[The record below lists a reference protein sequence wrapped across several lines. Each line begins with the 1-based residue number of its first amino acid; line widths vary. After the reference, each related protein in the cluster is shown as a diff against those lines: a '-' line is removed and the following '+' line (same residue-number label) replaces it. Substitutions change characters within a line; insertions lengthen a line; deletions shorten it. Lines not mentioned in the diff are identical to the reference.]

1 MKFIAIKFAKEIVKE
16 IQKRGS
22 IKVPEGAVTGEA
34 FEEWLRREEIMIKSS
49 NNEGIFKKSRSELNS
64 LFNERE

>member
-1 MKFIAIKFAKEIVKE
+1 M
-16 IQKRGS
+16 
-22 IKVPEGAVTGEA
+22 PEGAVTGEA

>member
-1 MKFIAIKFAKEIVKE
+1 MKFIAIKYAKEIVKK

-22 IKVPEGAVTGEA
+22 IKVPEDAVTDEA

-49 NNEGIFKKSRSELNS
+49 NNESVFKVRK
-64 LFNERE
+64 